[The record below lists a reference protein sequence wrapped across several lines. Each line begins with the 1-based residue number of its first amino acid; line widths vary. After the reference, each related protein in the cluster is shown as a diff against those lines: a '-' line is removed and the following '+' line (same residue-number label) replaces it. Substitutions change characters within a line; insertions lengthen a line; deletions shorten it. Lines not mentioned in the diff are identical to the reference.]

1 MPMTDLKSRSAPGDA
16 LLLRFALASMLF
28 IMGIPCHAQ
37 WVKVTENNIGNF
49 FVDPSAVVIRG
60 PIREVTEIH
69 NLNQVTRM
77 FKYLSVV
84 IQAEYDC
91 DKKRYRNRHRQEFS
105 DHMGKGTLM
114 ATIDMQEDWSDIY
127 PYSPVE
133 MTMKFVCAERSDS
146 GATK

>member
-1 MPMTDLKSRSAPGDA
+1 MPINDLKIKSAPGGA
-16 LLLRFALASMLF
+16 LLQRFALASLLLV
-28 IMGIPCHAQ
+28 MGIPCHAA

-49 FVDPSAVVIRG
+49 FVDPSAVVNRG

-91 DKKRYRNRHRQEFS
+91 DQKRYRNRHRQEFS
-105 DHMGKGTLM
+105 DHMGQGTLI
-114 ATIDMQEDWSDIY
+114 ASIDMQEDWSDIY

-133 MTMKFVCAERSDS
+133 MTMKLVCGGRSDS